1 MSGKS
6 GRVRESDFEYYERGY
21 YKDLKDGYY
30 KLEISKSSYRCP
42 FCRDNDYSLSELL
55 RHAVRFERYSRT
67 MRIKE
72 LAKHSALQLYIER
85 HIGVNNRS
93 EKVAH
98 DRPRN
103 AIIDGSTNDV
113 HDKLRNVV
121 NDTPV
126 NIVSNRLGNIDGKS
140 ENVVNDRP
148 VNIVSNRLGNVDD
161 RSENV
166 VNDRPVN
173 IVSNRLG
180 NVHYRSEN
188 VAKDHLFVWPWF
200 GVVGN
205 IATEFKDGRRVGES
219 GANLRDEFTRKGFH
233 PMRVHPLWNRYGHS
247 GFAIVEF
254 SKDWEGFTNAMNFE
268 RSFEAEHCGKRDY
281 YISRNRGDKLYG
293 WVARDDDYH
302 SKTIIGDYLQKNG
315 DLQSVSEKQA
325 EEKRKTSLL
334 VCDLTNTLKVK
345 HEKLEQVCSKYDDVN
360 VSLNRVM
367 TEKEAMIESYNNE
380 IKKMRQET
388 RKNWET
394 IYVAHE
400 KARLDL
406 RSQRKILE
414 GREKDLQRCQVQ
426 NENERKKLDLEKKNN
441 DMAMMEQNKADERV
455 LHLAEEHKKEKQKM
469 HKKILQLQK
478 KLDAKQ
484 TLELEIQRL
493 KGALQVMKH
502 IGEGDIEEKK
512 KLDEIKLELED
523 KEEELKEHEDLQQT
537 LVVRERKTNDELQDA
552 RKELILVC
560 LFLSINWLGKSHSN
574 RATIGVKRMGEL
586 DEKPFVGAARRKFS
600 DDEADVRAVEL
611 CSQYEAYLRDPSWYP
626 FKILTDKEGE
636 KAKEILD
643 EEDEKLKHL
652 KDEYGDEVYRAVATA
667 LMEVNEYNP
676 SGRYPIPEIWNAKEG
691 RKAPLKEGISYLI
704 RQWKVSKQRKK

>member
-6 GRVRESDFEYYERGY
+6 GRVRESDFEYYEREY

-42 FCRDNDYSLSELL
+42 FCRENDYSLSELL
-55 RHAVRFERYSRT
+55 KHAVRFERYSRT

-85 HIGVNNRS
+85 HLGVDNRS
-93 EKVAH
+93 EKVAD

-103 AIIDGSTNDV
+103 AILDGAGKVV
-113 HDKLRNVV
+113 HD
-121 NDTPV
+121 
-126 NIVSNRLGNIDGKS
+126 KS

-148 VNIVSNRLGNVDD
+148 VSIGNV
-161 RSENV
+161 ENK
-166 VNDRPVN
+166 
-173 IVSNRLG
+173 
-180 NVHYRSEN
+180 SEN
-188 VAKDHLFVWPWF
+188 VAKEHLFVWPWV

-205 IATEFKDGRRVGES
+205 IVTEFKDGRRVGES

-281 YISRNRGDKLYG
+281 YISRNRGNKLYG
-293 WVARDDDYH
+293 WIARDDDYH
-302 SKTIIGDYLQKNG
+302 SNTIIGDYLKKNG

-334 VCDLTNTLKVK
+334 VFDLTNTLKVK
-345 HEKLEQVCSKYDDVN
+345 HEKLEQVSSKYDDVN
-360 VSLNRVM
+360 VALNRVM
-367 TEKEAMIESYNNE
+367 NEKEAMIESYNNE
-380 IKKMRQET
+380 MKKMRQET
-388 RKNWET
+388 RQNWET

-406 RSQRKILE
+406 RAQRKILE
-414 GREKDLQRCQVQ
+414 DREKDLQRCQVQ
-426 NENERKKLDLEKKNN
+426 NENERKKLDLEKRNN

-493 KGALQVMKH
+493 KGALEVMKQLV
-502 IGEGDIEEKK
+502 EDDYEEQK
-512 KLDEIKLELED
+512 KLDEIKVELED
-523 KEEELKEHEDLQQT
+523 KEDELKEHEDLQQA

-552 RKELILVC
+552 RKELIL
-560 LFLSINWLGKSHSN
+560 WLRKSHSN

-600 DDEADVRAVEL
+600 DDEADVRALEL
-611 CSQYEAYLRDPSWYP
+611 CSQYEAYLRDPSWHP
-626 FKILTDKEGE
+626 FKVLTDKEGG

-643 EEDEKLKHL
+643 EEDEKLRYL
-652 KDEYGDEVYRAVATA
+652 KNEFGDEVYRAVTTA
-667 LMEVNEYNP
+667 LMELNEYNP
-676 SGRYPIPEIWNAKEG
+676 SGRYPIPEMWNSKEG
-691 RKAPLKEGISYLI
+691 RKAALKEGIAYLI